1 MSIQIE
7 AGTVRVLKTPAKF
20 KERPRE
26 SALRLPD
33 VPDHRESPDRI
44 GAISGERLN
53 AAARAQV
60 VTLQN
65 QIPGH
70 LAVVE
75 SGVAMQVLNPCHDP
89 ESLIARSQN
98 WHRAHRPGIDRPRRA
113 FGGPGAAQ

>member
-1 MSIQIE
+1 MGIE
-7 AGTVRVLKTPAKF
+7 IATRAVGVLKTPSELE
-20 KERPRE
+20 ERPGK
-26 SALRLPD
+26 SAFWLPD
-33 VPDHRESPDRI
+33 VSDHHEASQGI

-65 QIPGH
+65 QVPGH